1 MDFPMNSMVMFHSYV
16 KHYQRV
22 IIPATPSATHPAT
35 RRFAPKGSHLGPG
48 HTAGARQLHRPAV
61 AAAAV
66 EPEIDA
72 AAADAFA
79 WSAGPGRAVFK
90 RGWVRKNGHF
100 TWLPSGKL

>member
-1 MDFPMNSMVMFHSYV
+1 MSN
-16 KHYQRV
+16 YQRV

-79 WSAGPGRAVFK
+79 WQREGLCLARLGQK
-90 RGWVRKNGHF
+90 
-100 TWLPSGKL
+100 KLAFHMVTLW